1 MLKPFKIRDL
11 HASPTQEDGKNPL
24 DCFPQSDHGHSTCR
38 RSGVVQLS
46 ASDYD
51 EVALSHPRAR
61 LTYVDD
67 DDGDIITVGSSL
79 ELSQRLDEPIY
90 NMPTQSNPTQDSTIP
105 ETMHIFD
112 IRRSNSVTE
121 LWKRFEYNP
130 AGRETEDAKKAVE
143 STSDNPTPPSPDGRV
158 SNAGLASN
166 EGSEPLLAAF
176 ETEMAKILSAS
187 EPRNTDNAEE
197 IPSSTEVPNE
207 PPSSGR
213 RTNPALALAQAMHH
227 LINGAEMIGSEVRS
241 RLPELEHQLEH
252 HLQNAQ
258 RVLPENVGLTVQ
270 AALASLDAQMRNL
283 TNALNNASS
292 ARDRRTSNMFRGDVR
307 TPADAVDSLYNMASE
322 LGQMGHTLYSAFE
335 TEFGSRIG
343 ARDASQPSDESLQK
357 STPGDEAAVNGD
369 PSAAASVL
377 STKTE
382 ETAKIPLTA
391 EESDTTSRGQGSKN
405 REEPRPS
412 SNRTEEP
419 GRAQRFVIAPLRLI
433 FLIDLIRGA
442 VVIPTTIIRILI
454 LVPIRRPLLRTA
466 ITIFP
471 ILILLTFPT
480 TIINISLV
488 PFLRLPHRIHIIICL
503 PPLPPLTRSIPR
515 ILRAH
520 HGEPTAPSVH
530 HFRLIRVLTIM
541 DHGAPL
547 AMDQLPDATASAPR
561 PADAVLFIG
570 NVGFNVSEKTIRDVF
585 AAKGFLVDV
594 HLPLDAETRKHA
606 GFGYLY
612 FPSIHAAR
620 AALDALQGTHIDGH
634 SINLELSDHSPI
646 TSLHRDHP
654 SELDHARRPSELH
667 SSASPSSG
675 IQPER
680 LEVGQDLKAREARP
694 IPLSVTDLCSS
705 NESTDHEPKG
715 NNILSTTPD
724 NFPPLTRDLEQS
736 RFPPLSQI
744 DARVL
749 THHRRDPDTSM
760 LGASAPACDAS
771 HGNDASGRS
780 CQLQGTSGSFPDD
793 DSDGTRSGPLQELAQ
808 TSGAGHD
815 DHCKPRRSKSMRYL
829 NRNGDKS
836 PSRALRRR
844 ATERHSLRHGT
855 RNSAGGFHDEG
866 CAYDNYSNTFGYS
879 RPRSLPASQEEI
891 SVPDENEQQLDPR
904 QSAIDDCVVSLIGL
918 GYENTLEGGIQR
930 IAVYAA
936 AADGKI
942 SDAIEMIEE
951 ERKAYEQ
958 QGRSGGTT
966 LLRCAEVLR
975 KSQAGSSSYEDQ
987 EIKINGFVRSVRKQK
1002 RFAFAEITDGSTI
1015 EPLQAFLK
1023 PAQAAGL
1030 STGTAVEISGLW
1042 KACPPGKEQTH
1053 ELQTTEVKI
1062 VGQAEPETYPI
1073 QKKYHSPDFL
1083 RSIPHLRLRT
1093 PFNSVLSRFRSECLY
1108 QLGNVFR
1115 DAPNGGYVQVQP
1127 PLITSS
1133 DCEGA
1138 GETFTVLPRETI
1150 MDPKSEG
1157 NHFFRAP
1164 KYLTVSS
1171 QLHLEAYAA
1180 ELGNVWAI
1188 SPTFRAE
1195 KSDTPRHLSEFYMLE
1210 AEMNFMD
1217 DLDSLTDAVEYVVRD
1232 LTRRLYQSPVGQ
1244 EILTAKR
1251 SGESGQDDAGNG
1263 AVPNLRQRWV
1273 DLMEGPR
1280 WRRITYTQAMELLE
1294 AAVARGE
1301 VSFEYAPT
1309 WTEGLQL
1316 EHEKYIVDVINGGQP
1331 VFVTDYPKAIKP
1343 FYMAPSHVAPG
1354 KEEDIRAP
1362 GETVA
1367 CFDLLLPEVSEVAG
1381 GSLREHRLPNII
1393 QNMRDH
1399 GLIKQRLYPA
1409 AGAGETPTTQT
1420 APEQP
1425 LYPHLQPYE
1434 DLGHLQWY
1442 ADLRRWGSAPHGGFG
1457 LGFDRFLSYLAG
1469 VSSVRDVVAF
1479 PRYFGRADSHPHRDK
1494 PSRANANKRPQPNPG
1509 PKNKDESKVP
1519 LRLAQSLKRE
1529 TTLTHANAIS
1539 PNRRHRRRFDS
1550 YPRQRVAHE
1559 GSDRP
1564 ILELAVSSKQPD
1576 KGAR

>member
-1 MLKPFKIRDL
+1 MRTWQRTF
-11 HASPTQEDGKNPL
+11 ATS
-24 DCFPQSDHGHSTCR
+24 
-38 RSGVVQLS
+38 V
-46 ASDYD
+46 
-51 EVALSHPRAR
+51 AR
-61 LTYVDD
+61 L
-67 DDGDIITVGSSL
+67 
-79 ELSQRLDEPIY
+79 
-90 NMPTQSNPTQDSTIP
+90 N
-105 ETMHIFD
+105 
-112 IRRSNSVTE
+112 
-121 LWKRFEYNP
+121 
-130 AGRETEDAKKAVE
+130 
-143 STSDNPTPPSPDGRV
+143 
-158 SNAGLASN
+158 SNA
-166 EGSEPLLAAF
+166 
-176 ETEMAKILSAS
+176 T
-187 EPRNTDNAEE
+187 
-197 IPSSTEVPNE
+197 
-207 PPSSGR
+207 
-213 RTNPALALAQAMHH
+213 
-227 LINGAEMIGSEVRS
+227 
-241 RLPELEHQLEH
+241 
-252 HLQNAQ
+252 
-258 RVLPENVGLTVQ
+258 
-270 AALASLDAQMRNL
+270 
-283 TNALNNASS
+283 
-292 ARDRRTSNMFRGDVR
+292 
-307 TPADAVDSLYNMASE
+307 
-322 LGQMGHTLYSAFE
+322 
-335 TEFGSRIG
+335 
-343 ARDASQPSDESLQK
+343 
-357 STPGDEAAVNGD
+357 
-369 PSAAASVL
+369 
-377 STKTE
+377 
-382 ETAKIPLTA
+382 
-391 EESDTTSRGQGSKN
+391 
-405 REEPRPS
+405 
-412 SNRTEEP
+412 
-419 GRAQRFVIAPLRLI
+419 
-433 FLIDLIRGA
+433 
-442 VVIPTTIIRILI
+442 
-454 LVPIRRPLLRTA
+454 
-466 ITIFP
+466 
-471 ILILLTFPT
+471 
-480 TIINISLV
+480 
-488 PFLRLPHRIHIIICL
+488 
-503 PPLPPLTRSIPR
+503 
-515 ILRAH
+515 
-520 HGEPTAPSVH
+520 
-530 HFRLIRVLTIM
+530 
-541 DHGAPL
+541 
-547 AMDQLPDATASAPR
+547 
-561 PADAVLFIG
+561 
-570 NVGFNVSEKTIRDVF
+570 
-585 AAKGFLVDV
+585 
-594 HLPLDAETRKHA
+594 
-606 GFGYLY
+606 
-612 FPSIHAAR
+612 
-620 AALDALQGTHIDGH
+620 
-634 SINLELSDHSPI
+634 
-646 TSLHRDHP
+646 
-654 SELDHARRPSELH
+654 
-667 SSASPSSG
+667 
-675 IQPER
+675 
-680 LEVGQDLKAREARP
+680 
-694 IPLSVTDLCSS
+694 
-705 NESTDHEPKG
+705 
-715 NNILSTTPD
+715 
-724 NFPPLTRDLEQS
+724 
-736 RFPPLSQI
+736 
-744 DARVL
+744 
-749 THHRRDPDTSM
+749 
-760 LGASAPACDAS
+760 
-771 HGNDASGRS
+771 
-780 CQLQGTSGSFPDD
+780 
-793 DSDGTRSGPLQELAQ
+793 
-808 TSGAGHD
+808 
-815 DHCKPRRSKSMRYL
+815 
-829 NRNGDKS
+829 
-836 PSRALRRR
+836 
-844 ATERHSLRHGT
+844 
-855 RNSAGGFHDEG
+855 
-866 CAYDNYSNTFGYS
+866 
-879 RPRSLPASQEEI
+879 
-891 SVPDENEQQLDPR
+891 
-904 QSAIDDCVVSLIGL
+904 
-918 GYENTLEGGIQR
+918 
-930 IAVYAA
+930 
-936 AADGKI
+936 
-942 SDAIEMIEE
+942 
-951 ERKAYEQ
+951 
-958 QGRSGGTT
+958 GRSGGTT

-1479 PRYFGRADSHPHRDK
+1479 PRYFGRADC
-1494 PSRANANKRPQPNPG
+1494 
-1509 PKNKDESKVP
+1509 
-1519 LRLAQSLKRE
+1519 
-1529 TTLTHANAIS
+1529 
-1539 PNRRHRRRFDS
+1539 
-1550 YPRQRVAHE
+1550 
-1559 GSDRP
+1559 
-1564 ILELAVSSKQPD
+1564 
-1576 KGAR
+1576 